1 VHAKLLRACC
11 SNVCSAHSVCLRTA
25 RYPDRVMM
33 TFSIVPSPKVSDT
46 ARRFTDAHV
55 YASFVQVALDVL
67 VDCW

>member
-1 VHAKLLRACC
+1 
-11 SNVCSAHSVCLRTA
+11 
-25 RYPDRVMM
+25 MM

-55 YASFVQVALDVL
+55 HASFVQVALDVL